1 MLLTLLNPANST
13 ARNFRWSAGFWGP
26 EREAPVPELVLA
38 SMFAVQIDTPRLAL
52 MHRRAKNVCGDEPAL
67 QRIEERRND
76 VFVTTAE
83 AQATACL
90 RSETL
95 TLTSGRARSVF
106 VMREVENAVVRKS
119 DVVEMTEG

>member
-1 MLLTLLNPANST
+1 MNVGAYFVSKSPLSSGTALQHLLAMQMGGTGGTVFA
-13 ARNFRWSAGFWGP
+13 A
-26 EREAPVPELVLA
+26 
-38 SMFAVQIDTPRLAL
+38 MFAVQIDTPRLAL

>member
-1 MLLTLLNPANST
+1 MNVGAYLVSKSPLSSGTALQHLLAMQMGGTGGTVFA
-13 ARNFRWSAGFWGP
+13 A
-26 EREAPVPELVLA
+26 
-38 SMFAVQIDTPRLAL
+38 MFAVQIDTPRLAL

>member
-1 MLLTLLNPANST
+1 MNVGEYLVSKSPLNSGTALAHLLAMQTGSVVGKT
-13 ARNFRWSAGFWGP
+13 IF
-26 EREAPVPELVLA
+26 A
-38 SMFAVQIDTPRLAL
+38 SMFALRMDTPRLAL